1 MKKTFRINLFKGC
14 NSLCETLAI
23 LAAKSNGSDVK
34 LSLDQLKSVADGK
47 IIEFPA
53 SNEGVT
59 VELIGEHLLHI
70 DRNMDD
76 EWKTICSIEE
86 IEVFSISTPIIE
98 AS

>member
-1 MKKTFRINLFKGC
+1 MEGST
-14 NSLCETLAI
+14 SLCDTLVI
-23 LAAKSNGSDVK
+23 LAAKSNGGDK
-34 LSLDQLKSVADGK
+34 HYSLQQLKTVADGK
-47 IIEFPA
+47 IIEFPV

-76 EWKTICSIEE
+76 EWQTICSIEE

-98 AS
+98 AL